1 MEQKYTNASVLS
13 DLSSLQTRITRTE
26 MHIKQAKLNIKEAN
40 RMLRNLKEHVT
51 RLKELQDLLL
61 IKNRGDLD
69 IDALLSYYKTMH
81 PQHRPYIYWKAL
93 IDMLSSIETP
103 HLKAALKRHDCCK
116 YVRWQLEPPKSKKKD
131 ETSCKHS

>member
-1 MEQKYTNASVLS
+1 
-13 DLSSLQTRITRTE
+13 

-51 RLKELQDLLL
+51 HLKELQDLLL
-61 IKNRGDLD
+61 IKNRGDFN
-69 IDALLSYYKTMH
+69 IDALLNYYKTMH

-93 IDMLSSIETP
+93 IDMLSSIKTP

-116 YVRWQLEPPKSKKKD
+116 YVRWQLEPPKTK
-131 ETSCKHS
+131 EYPGTSCKH